1 MTQVQKPAYDLEQRT
16 ITFAENIIILC
27 KSCPKNA
34 ITLPIIDQLIRS
46 GTSVGANYAEAN
58 GASSRKDFKNK
69 ISICKKEAKET
80 QYWLRLLAK
89 SSENPKTIETCRKL
103 WQEAKELSPI
113 FSKIVINTK

>member
-46 GTSVGANYAEAN
+46 GTSVGANYAEACQRALPN
-58 GASSRKDFKNK
+58 ILKNRYQHEIIFPFK
-69 ISICKKEAKET
+69 
-80 QYWLRLLAK
+80 
-89 SSENPKTIETCRKL
+89 
-103 WQEAKELSPI
+103 
-113 FSKIVINTK
+113 F